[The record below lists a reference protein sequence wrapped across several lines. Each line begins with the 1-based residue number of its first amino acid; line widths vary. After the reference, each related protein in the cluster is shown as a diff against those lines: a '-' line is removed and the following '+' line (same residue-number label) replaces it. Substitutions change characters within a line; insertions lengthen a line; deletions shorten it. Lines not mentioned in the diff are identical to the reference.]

1 MRTYIILKTCRKRE
15 ITYIL
20 FKYLGVGLE
29 NHSHR
34 HRDSHKHDAI
44 GIASISDSVTV

>member
-1 MRTYIILKTCRKRE
+1 MRTHLILKTCRKRE

-29 NHSHR
+29 NHSHSHR
-34 HRDSHKHDAI
+34 HRHRHSHKHDAI
-44 GIASISDSVTV
+44 GIASVSE